1 MNYDIN
7 TVIIGVIAI
16 VLFIDKFASWIVN
29 VDRAKDVVD
38 KHNPT
43 TEIKARL
50 DKHDE
55 LLERDHKHLMEHDK
69 ELKKLGEDMT
79 DLIKKIGDTNR
90 IILECL
96 FTLLDSASGEI
107 NKEEVKEAKNKLQDH
122 ILK

>member
-55 LLERDHKHLMEHDK
+55 LLERDRVHLLEHDK
-69 ELKKLGEDMT
+69 EIKKLGEDMRK
-79 DLIKKIGDTNR
+79 DL
-90 IILECL
+90 
-96 FTLLDSASGEI
+96 
-107 NKEEVKEAKNKLQDH
+107 KEK
-122 ILK
+122 